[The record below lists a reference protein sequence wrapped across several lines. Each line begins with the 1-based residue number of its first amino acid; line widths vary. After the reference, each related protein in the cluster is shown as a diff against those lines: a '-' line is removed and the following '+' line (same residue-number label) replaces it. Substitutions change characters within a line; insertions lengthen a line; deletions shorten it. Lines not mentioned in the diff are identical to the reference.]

1 MFNYI
6 YGLDAA
12 LSNCYS
18 DNVQNDTVVSVDKE
32 GTAVSCFKDDVWD
45 FNALLND
52 GSDTQAEYQIKFF
65 TNKHN
70 HDLLQDFKKRA
81 YYLLWTQTGL
91 FDSDSKLRAFKAV
104 STICKQCERTLRVF
118 KDTPIKRLSQLSN
131 EMVFEIWKQG
141 LQGLSEGSIKSALT
155 SLKAIESVN
164 DAMAENDKLF
174 LPLFEQNKLA
184 KSLASSGA
192 GNYPVVV
199 PEIYQQLLSKL
210 INDVETAHNQ
220 LVSLTD
226 VRSYAAENDI
236 TEKKA
241 VRHFKEIEGSCFM
254 TLSAFAGMRVSEL
267 VSVEY
272 NSFYTIEIDG
282 ITMSAL
288 SLKTIKLEQGIKR
301 EDIWACAPICEKAL
315 DVLTHLWSK
324 DRDDAANIKQR
335 PSFYFGTGD
344 KITSQKG
351 CLQITKNELKNIFKR
366 HSEHLNISYIPE
378 TMGESYDLLNPR
390 VNKRIDPRVNRE
402 DGTVYWRFSTHSL
415 RRSFAHFCVGHGV
428 VSLGALKQQFKHITI
443 AMTAIY
449 AERGDILSLLG
460 VQHDKKLK
468 KELEASE
475 LDYHKSY
482 LRDVVE
488 HPDRQSGG
496 YAKELFH
503 DKPKVLTT
511 EQFET
516 LASDTKAANTT
527 TGYGRCFAGES
538 CEMEHIF
545 EPAGCVASECSNLN
559 INKEEALRWS
569 ARHQHLSN
577 NLNMMME
584 SGLINK
590 HTLARELSDVRAAE
604 KVMKDHNIDFTR
616 FEMVKL

>member
-1 MFNYI
+1 MFNYTH
-6 YGLDAA
+6 GLDDT
-12 LSNCYS
+12 LSGYYS
-18 DNVQNDTVVSVDKE
+18 ENVQGDTVVSLDKE
-32 GTAVSCFKDDVWD
+32 GKLVSCFKDDVWD

-65 TNKHN
+65 TKKHN

-81 YYLLWTQTGL
+81 YHLLWTQTGL
-91 FDSDSKLRAFKAV
+91 FDSDSKFRAFKAV
-104 STICKQCERTLRVF
+104 SGICKQCERTLRVF
-118 KDTPIKRLSQLSN
+118 AGTPIKKMSQLSN

-141 LQGLSEGSIKSALT
+141 LQGLSEGSIKSALR

-164 DAMAENDKLF
+164 DLMADNDKLF
-174 LPLFEQNKLA
+174 LPSFEQNKLA
-184 KSLASSGA
+184 KELASSGA

-210 INDVETAHNQ
+210 INDVETAHIQ
-220 LVSLTD
+220 LVNLND
-226 VRSYAAENDI
+226 VRSYAVKNDM

-241 VRHFKEIEGSCFM
+241 VSHFKEVEGSCFM
-254 TLSAFAGMRVSEL
+254 ALSAFAGMRVSEL

-324 DRDDAANIKQR
+324 DRDDATNIKQR

-351 CLQITKNELKNIFKR
+351 CLQITKNELKNIFKK
-366 HSEHLNISYIPE
+366 HSEHINISYIAE
-378 TMGESYDLLNPR
+378 TMDESYELLNPR

-402 DGTVYWRFSTHSL
+402 DGSVYWRFSTHSL

-460 VQHDKKLK
+460 IQHDKKLK
-468 KELEASE
+468 KEIQASE

-488 HPDRQSGG
+488 SPDRQSGG
-496 YAKELFH
+496 FTKELFH
-503 DKPKVLTT
+503 DKPKVLTS

-516 LASDTKAANTT
+516 LASDTKAGNTT

-538 CEMEHIF
+538 CEMNHIF
-545 EPAGCVASECSNLN
+545 EPAGCVANDCSNLN
-559 INKEEALRWS
+559 INDQEALRWS
-569 ARHQHLSN
+569 ARHRHLSK

-604 KVMKDHNIDFTR
+604 KVMKDHNIEFKR
-616 FEMVKL
+616 FEVVML